1 MAAGNHSPVTEFILA
16 GLTERPDLQLPL
28 FFLFLGIFVVTAAGN
43 LGLITLIRLS
53 TLLHTPMYF
62 FLTNLSFI
70 DLCYSSVITPKMLAG
85 FVEGTNFISYPACMS
100 QLYFFLIFV
109 IAEGFMLAVMA
120 YDRYV
125 AICHP
130 LLYCTIMSPRSC
142 SVLVAGVYS
151 TGSLCAAV
159 HTACMLRL
167 SFCRKNIINHYFCD
181 ISPLLTLSCSRTDI
195 NELVVFASGGF
206 NMVATSVGIL
216 SSYVRILTCVLHIGS
231 GRGRAKALGT
241 CSSHIMAVVLFF
253 GSGGFTYLKPSSG
266 ESPGEGRVCS
276 LFYTTAVPMLNPLI
290 YSLRNQ
296 NVRDALRKIL
306 RRNVFSGLDRY

>member
-1 MAAGNHSPVTEFILA
+1 MATGNHSPVTEFILA

-28 FFLFLGIFVVTAAGN
+28 FLLFLGIFVVTAAGN
-43 LGLITLIRLS
+43 LGLITLIGLS
-53 TLLHTPMYF
+53 APLHTPMYF

-70 DLCYSSVITPKMLAG
+70 DFCYSSVTTPKMLVG
-85 FVEGTNFISYPACMS
+85 FVAGTNSISYPACMA
-100 QLYFFLIFV
+100 QLYFFIVFV
-109 IAEGFMLAVMA
+109 IAEGFMLTVMA

-130 LLYCTIMSPRSC
+130 LLYSTIMSPRAC
-142 SVLVAGVYS
+142 SVLVAGVYT

-167 SFCRKNIINHYFCD
+167 SFCRKNVINHYFCD
-181 ISPLLTLSCSRTDI
+181 IRPLLALSCSHTDI
-195 NELVVFASGGF
+195 NELLVFASGGF
-206 NMVATSVGIL
+206 NTVTTSVGIL
-216 SSYVRILTCVLHIGS
+216 SSYARILACVLRIGS
-231 GRGRAKALGT
+231 GRGRVKALGT
-241 CSSHIMAVVLFF
+241 CSSHIAAIVLFF
-253 GSGGFTYLKPSSG
+253 GAGAFTYLKPFSG
-266 ESPGEGRVCS
+266 DSPGEGRVCS

-306 RRNVFSGLDRY
+306 RRNIFSGLDRY

>member
-1 MAAGNHSPVTEFILA
+1 MATGNHSLVTEFILA

-28 FFLFLGIFVVTAAGN
+28 FLLLLAIFVVTAVGN

-53 TLLHTPMYF
+53 APLHTPMYF

-70 DLCYSSVITPKMLAG
+70 DLCYSSVTTPKTLAG
-85 FVEGTNFISYPACMS
+85 FVAGTNSISYPACMT
-100 QLYFFLIFV
+100 QLHLFLIFI
-109 IAEGFMLAVMA
+109 IADGFMLTVMA

-125 AICHP
+125 ATCHP
-130 LLYCTIMSPRSC
+130 LLYGTIMSPRAC
-142 SVLVAGVYS
+142 SMLVAGVYT
-151 TGSLCAAV
+151 TGSVCAAV

-167 SFCRKNIINHYFCD
+167 SFCRKNVINHYFCD
-181 ISPLLTLSCSRTDI
+181 IRPLLALSCSRTDI

-206 NMVATSVGIL
+206 NMAATSVGIL
-216 SSYVRILTCVLHIGS
+216 SSYARILACVLHVSS

-241 CSSHIMAVVLFF
+241 CSSHIIVVVLFF
-253 GSGGFTYLKPSSG
+253 GSGVFTYLKPFSGDSS
-266 ESPGEGRVCS
+266 GEGRVSS
-276 LFYTTAVPMLNPLI
+276 LFCTTVVPMLNPLI